1 MSRAINLN
9 LAKLKRQINNSTNV
23 NVLKKPRRVVRVK
36 RPVKV
41 KKLVRPKP
49 PNHNKNSGSTFWD
62 FFYVMLSL
70 AVLFF
75 IVMLLYNLYLSFSYG
90 TSQAIADQQTAI
102 AIEDKVKKAP
112 KGVIIDQEG
121 APISIERGGNMAGN
135 KYLALYGGEDF
146 MRRSRYSPWRESS
159 PYALYPGRY
168 SGGYGYNRYNS
179 GYYSQSDDGVTKIY
193 YENNTNPD
201 RSNLNAY
208 INNQNNYI
216 RNINKRVRQINMG
229 RMYTPTFS
237 RDKAALRKIRGYER
251 RLANQVHRERKNQP
265 YLPDRSKYY

>member
-193 YENNTNPD
+193 YENNMNPD

-208 INNQNNYI
+208 INNQNDYI